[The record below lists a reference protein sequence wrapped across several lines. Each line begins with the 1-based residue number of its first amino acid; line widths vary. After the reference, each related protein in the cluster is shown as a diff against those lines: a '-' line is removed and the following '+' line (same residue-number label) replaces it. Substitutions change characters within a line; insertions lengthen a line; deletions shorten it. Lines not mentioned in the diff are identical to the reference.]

1 MRSRVPRRHRIVPVL
16 SAIRM
21 LTMDDLMISCTRM
34 SYRTFMSYREQD
46 RMDADFMLAL
56 EMLRRSFRAR
66 GI

>member
-1 MRSRVPRRHRIVPVL
+1 
-16 SAIRM
+16 M